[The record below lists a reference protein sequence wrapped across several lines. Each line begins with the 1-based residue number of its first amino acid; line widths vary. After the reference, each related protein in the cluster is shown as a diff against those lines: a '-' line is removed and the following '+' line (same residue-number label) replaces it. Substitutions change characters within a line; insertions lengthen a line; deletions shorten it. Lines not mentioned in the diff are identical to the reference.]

1 MVLAFKKSLFL
12 PLGIIAAALLF
23 SFALVAGAAKS
34 DIVYPVGELGNCKN
48 EQECRAFCDAA
59 DNLERVKAC
68 IAFAKKYNL
77 LSPQELEDADYYVI
91 ARGITSGPGK
101 CKNQQECDSYCED
114 TAHLNE
120 CLDFAEKHQLRPVE
134 EIAEGR
140 KVASALQQGAN
151 LPGGCRTKAQCEQYC
166 EDPKHMRECVAFAEK
181 AGFISA
187 QEAEEAKKIIPLMEQ
202 GAKTPGNCAR
212 KEACEQ
218 YCYEPSHIDE
228 CLAFA
233 EKAGLI
239 GPDELADAKKVASFI
254 KSGETPGGCRRR
266 AECEI
271 YCSDTGHFE
280 ECVAFGEKAG
290 LMSKEDAELARKV
303 KGVGPGGCKSRD
315 ECETFCRNP
324 SHEEECLNF
333 AKEQHLEEFSNIEAE
348 IKTKVEGEVKICLEK
363 PTCKEIIGCFQEIS
377 SRTGKG
383 KGELSGEASAKL
395 DACVA
400 QITKEL
406 KGSQKPHD
414 QNRNSEGATPE
425 MRPTPP
431 TDIGVPQEY
440 QKQYEQ
446 EYQKEYEKQ
455 YQQEY
460 QKQYQEEYQRQLK
473 LQQPQQ

>member
-1 MVLAFKKSLFL
+1 MVLTFKKPLFV

-23 SFALVAGAAKS
+23 SFALIAGAAKN
-34 DIVYPVGELGNCKN
+34 DIVYPVPELGNCKN
-48 EQECRAFCDAA
+48 EKECRTFCDER
-59 DNLERVKAC
+59 DNLERVRAC

-77 LSPQELEDADYYVI
+77 LSSEELKEADYYVI
-91 ARGITSGPGK
+91 AHGITSGPGK

-114 TAHLNE
+114 TTHLNE
-120 CLDFAEKHQLRPVE
+120 CLDFAERHQLRPVK

-181 AGFISA
+181 AGFISS

-202 GAKTPGNCAR
+202 GEKTPGNCAR

-228 CLAFA
+228 CLVFA

-239 GPDELADAKKVASFI
+239 GADELADAKKVASFI

-266 AECEI
+266 AECET
-271 YCSDTGHFE
+271 YCSDMGHFE

-303 KGVGPGGCKSRD
+303 KGVGPGGCKSRN

-324 SHEEECLNF
+324 SHEQECLNF
-333 AKEQHLEEFSNIEAE
+333 AKEHHLEEFSNIEAE
-348 IKTKVEGEVKICLEK
+348 ARTKAEGEVKMCLEK
-363 PTCKEIIGCFQEIS
+363 PSCKEMIACFEEIS
-377 SRTGKG
+377 AHTGR
-383 KGELSGEASAKL
+383 GEGDLSDEAKAKL
-395 DACVA
+395 SACVA
-400 QITKEL
+400 EITAEFKKSHKDQE
-406 KGSQKPHD
+406 KG
-414 QNRNSEGATPE
+414 EGQEGTKVPYQ
-425 MRPTPP
+425 TPP
-431 TDIGVPQEY
+431 SAGSQEY
-440 QKQYEQ
+440 QRQYEQ

-455 YQQEY
+455 YQ
-460 QKQYQEEYQRQLK
+460 EEYQRQL
-473 LQQPQQ
+473 QQFQQ